1 MFLQSYK
8 RVRKASRNGRRPPRI
23 FLGPNE
29 PMGDAE
35 VWYAD
40 EKCIVG
46 ADCGRIGV
54 PSAVIAPRSAESGAV
69 VGWW

>member
-1 MFLQSYK
+1 M
-8 RVRKASRNGRRPPRI
+8 RRI
-23 FLGPNE
+23 LEPNE
-29 PMGDAE
+29 PMGNAG

-54 PSAVIAPRSAESGAV
+54 PSAVVAPRSAKSGAV